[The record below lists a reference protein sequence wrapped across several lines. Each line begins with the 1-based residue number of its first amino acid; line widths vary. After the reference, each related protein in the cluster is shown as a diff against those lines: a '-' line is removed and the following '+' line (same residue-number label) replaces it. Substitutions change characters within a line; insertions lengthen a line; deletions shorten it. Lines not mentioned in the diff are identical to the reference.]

1 MIEIT
6 LGTGEIIKLPVT
18 VDDAPAKAWFQ
29 MSAFERELELKG
41 ADVEPVDFIAQI
53 TAAVRSIVD
62 FPDFIA
68 FGLPLASLAKKE
80 WMLEPAFIVPLDKK
94 QIKPTVLGM
103 YRHLLW
109 VVHSFQPVEFPI
121 EYKGLEW
128 NVTPHAEK
136 LAYPGEFTAQETVE
150 TLKLEQMFEKELEA
164 ARKGDVFN
172 FGAIASSD
180 FGLEMY
186 QIALLLRPVDEDGV
200 IESLP
205 MGEVAVENYINER
218 VTELED
224 LPMSVI
230 LSVRF
235 FFQNTLTKVS
245 AFNVLTERLSERLNT
260 PHSGLE

>member
-1 MIEIT
+1 MIELT
-6 LGTGEIIKLPVT
+6 LGTGEVIKLPVT

-29 MSAFERELELKG
+29 MAAFERELELRG

-53 TAAVRSIVD
+53 TSAVRSVVD
-62 FPDFIA
+62 FPETMT
-68 FGLPLASLAKKE
+68 FGLPSKSLEKKE
-80 WMLEPAFIVPLDKK
+80 WMLEPAFIVPLDRK
-94 QIKPTVLGM
+94 QIKPTILGF

-109 VVHSFQPVEFPI
+109 VVRSFEPVEFPI
-121 EYKGLEW
+121 EYKGVEW
-128 NVTPHAEK
+128 NVTPNAEK

-150 TLKLEQMFEKELEA
+150 VLKLEQMFEKELET
-164 ARKGDVFN
+164 ARKGEIFD

-186 QIALLLRPVDEDGV
+186 QIALLLRPVNDEGL
-200 IESLP
+200 IEPLP
-205 MGEVAVENYINER
+205 MGEVAVETYINNR
-218 VTELED
+218 VKELEE

-245 AFNVLTERLSERLNT
+245 AFNVLTANLSERLST
-260 PHSGLE
+260 PLSGLE